1 MITTADL
8 SSLKPFLDL
17 QARKGGQI
25 QSAQSKS
32 MNGGQTS
39 TKHNLVDASG
49 ITLAVQGLWSS
60 MVDKLVQ
67 QDLRAKKFDEI
78 WPGILDE
85 MILKGFAGT
94 Y

>member
-1 MITTADL
+1 MLLTPDL
-8 SSLKPFLDL
+8 DSLKPLLDL
-17 QARKGGQI
+17 QARKGEQI

-32 MNGGQTS
+32 VNGGQTS
-39 TKHNLVDASG
+39 SKHNVVDVTG
-49 ITLAVQGLWSS
+49 ITLAVQGLWSG

>member
-1 MITTADL
+1 
-8 SSLKPFLDL
+8 
-17 QARKGGQI
+17 
-25 QSAQSKS
+25 

-39 TKHNLVDASG
+39 TKHSVFDAMG
-49 ITLAVQGLWSS
+49 ITLAVQGLWST

-78 WPGILDE
+78 WPEILDE
-85 MILKGFAGT
+85 MVLKGFAGT